1 MEPRCVCAAQPSGVP
16 PARGRLVLAERE
28 PVGTAAPRRW
38 VGRIIRHRAER
49 GRDLAG
55 IPWPAGADSFWPNG
69 FLVMVPPTLGCPS
82 HPASCAGSSHPKGA
96 ELRQTGTLKRLEGKP
111 Q

>member
-28 PVGTAAPRRW
+28 PAGTAAPRRW

-82 HPASCAGSSHPKGA
+82 QSPAVWRFLAPEGCRA
-96 ELRQTGTLKRLEGKP
+96 EADRHTEETRRKAS
-111 Q
+111 